1 MRSTVLVVLGL
12 AMAGCAGKEAYS
24 PAAGAT
30 GEDMFR
36 EACAECHEPKEHG
49 KYFELEKGEATPEVI
64 ADRISK
70 GGFMM
75 PAFPNIGSA
84 ELKLLSDYVLGISK
98 IE

>member
-12 AMAGCAGKEAYS
+12 VMAGCAGKETYS

-49 KYFELEKGEATPEVI
+49 GYFELDKEEATATAVAEK
-64 ADRISK
+64 ISK

-84 ELKLLSDYVLGISK
+84 ELKRLSDYVLGISE

>member
-12 AMAGCAGKEAYS
+12 VMAGCAGKETYS

-49 KYFELEKGEATPEVI
+49 SYFELDKEEATATAVAEK
-64 ADRISK
+64 ISK

-84 ELKLLSDYVLGISK
+84 ELKRLSDYVLDISK